1 MKKIIFFFIF
11 VFQLC
16 YSFGEIPTMTLS
28 RVSDPDNFLS
38 KEEQIQLNKNIEL
51 YEKNSKTGSQIA
63 VFILKNPSDELSNL
77 GVEYGRA
84 LGVGAK
90 DKNNGIVILLAPTK
104 GKIFISTGYG
114 IEGILTDTICTFL
127 AKDAAKKYFSKKQYF
142 KGLQHL
148 VYNIRVKVNSE
159 EINNFEETQTETI
172 TEIIPLIILIGV
184 PFFIVLCFVIYDAKT
199 SKSFYHSN
207 TAFVLNSF
215 SGDSSNNDSYSN
227 NDSFG
232 GGSFGG
238 GGGGASF

>member
-16 YSFGEIPTMTLS
+16 HSFGEIPTMTLS

-38 KEEQIQLNKNIEL
+38 KEEQIQLNKDIEI

-63 VFILKNPSDELSNL
+63 VFILKNPLDELSNL

-114 IEGILTDTICTFL
+114 IEGVLTDTVCTFL

-159 EINNFEETQTETI
+159 KINNFEETQTETI
-172 TEIIPLIILIGV
+172 TEIIPIVILGI
-184 PFFIVLCFVIYDAKT
+184 PFFIVLCFIVYDIKT

-207 TAFVLNSF
+207 TAFLLNSF
-215 SGDSSNNDSYSN
+215 SSDSYFNDSYSN
-227 NDSFG
+227 DDSFG

>member
-1 MKKIIFFFIF
+1 MKKIIFFIIFI
-11 VFQLC
+11 FQLC

-38 KEEQIQLNKNIEL
+38 KEEQIQLNKDIEI

-63 VFILKNPSDELSNL
+63 IFILKNPSDELSNL

-114 IEGILTDTICTFL
+114 IEGVLTDTVCTFL

-159 EINNFEETQTETI
+159 KINNFEETQTETI
-172 TEIIPLIILIGV
+172 TEIIPIVILIGV
-184 PFFIVLCFVIYDAKT
+184 PFFIVLCFVLYDVKT
-199 SKSFYHSN
+199 SKSFSHSN
-207 TAFVLNSF
+207 TAFLLNDF
-215 SGDSSNNDSYSN
+215 LDDSYSN
-227 NDSFG
+227 DDSFG